1 MAKKH
6 SVKSALKKEQKEYEE
21 EVLQIARV
29 TRVVK
34 GGRRLRFKAAAIIG
48 NKKGKVG
55 IGLGKSTEVS
65 SAIQK
70 AITKAKKNIIKVP
83 IVNETIPHEVKIKF
97 KSASILI
104 MPASKG
110 TGIVAGGA
118 TRKILDLAGVQNVFG
133 KTFRSNNKVVNAQ
146 ATIKALEL
154 LHSAEEHPNYKKNEA
169 KNKNETSPEKEIKK
183 EKTEKTKAAAA

>member
-6 SVKSALKKEQKEYEE
+6 SAKSGYKKEQKEYEE
-21 EVLQIARV
+21 EVLEIARV

-34 GGRRLRFKAAAIIG
+34 GGRRLRFRAAAIIG
-48 NKKGKVG
+48 NRKGKVG

-65 SAIQK
+65 SAIKK

-83 IVNETIPHEVKIKF
+83 MINETIPHEVKVKF

-118 TRKILDLAGVQNVFG
+118 TRKILDLAGVKNVFG
-133 KTFRSNNKVVNAQ
+133 KTFKSNNKVVNAQ
-146 ATIKALEL
+146 ATIKALQL
-154 LHSAEEHPNYKKNEA
+154 LRTPEEHPNYKA
-169 KNKNETSPEKEIKK
+169 PEK
-183 EKTEKTKAAAA
+183 KTEKKDLKENDEKKDLKEKIAA